1 MVPPFLFFLATVGLH
16 LCPVGKRDCC
26 PSPHGLVLL
35 IPSIRTSSGM
45 LSPICSTVPSISHD
59 YPRKEPVK
67 SYNSSCVCS
76 SLGVLCFHSDP
87 QSAFVSLLTN
97 FTVTYSFCSHYT
109 FIEHLLHTKYEARIK
124 GFTISNNNSKIEA
137 SNYSTSFSH
146 CYLHIRAFMPLGV
159 SNQHPR

>member
-45 LSPICSTVPSISHD
+45 LSRICSTVPSISQN
-59 YPRKEPVK
+59 YPRKEPVE

-76 SLGVLCFHSDP
+76 SLGALCFHSDP

-97 FTVTYSFCSHYT
+97 FTVTHFAHT
-109 FIEHLLHTKYEARIK
+109 THLLST
-124 GFTISNNNSKIEA
+124 
-137 SNYSTSFSH
+137 YSTPNM
-146 CYLHIRAFMPLGV
+146 RLGSRNSQSVFLTLICILELSCLWV
-159 SNQHPR
+159 SQISIQDKLKQVLW